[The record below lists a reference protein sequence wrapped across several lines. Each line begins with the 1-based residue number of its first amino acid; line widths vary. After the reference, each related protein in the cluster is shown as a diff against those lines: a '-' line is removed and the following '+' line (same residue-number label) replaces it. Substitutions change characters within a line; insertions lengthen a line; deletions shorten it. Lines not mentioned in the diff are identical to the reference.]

1 MSSPVV
7 LITGA
12 LTGIGRA
19 AAIIFA
25 QEGAHIVVS
34 GRRDKQGQELVAE
47 LQGLGAEAIFVRSD
61 VRKDEDVRNLVDQ
74 TVKRFGRLD
83 IAVNNAGTEGSPGL
97 VTDQTAES
105 YAATFDT
112 NVLGTLLS
120 MKHELRVMLPQG
132 SGSIVNVSSA
142 YGSVGAAGASVYVA
156 SKHAVEGLTK
166 SAALEVAGT
175 GVRVNVVAP
184 GTTDTGML
192 TRFTSTDENKS
203 ALVSTVPVKRLA
215 KPKELGVS
223 ENVTILDDGGNLKAF
238 GRMDGAPIPTI
249 EMAQNKAYTA
259 LLGVST
265 QDFFNFIQGD
275 PSLLAGIPTLAR
287 MAAWGGGF
295 PIRVNGEVVGA
306 IGVSGAPTV
315 QNDVDCARAALALV
329 SDEVQLARIAG
340 GFPS

>member
-1 MSSPVV
+1 MSDQVV

-34 GRRDKQGQELVAE
+34 GRRDKEGQALVAE
-47 LQGLGAEAIFVRSD
+47 LQGLGAEAIFVRTD

-74 TVKRFGRLD
+74 TVKHFGRLD
-83 IAVNNAGTEGSPGL
+83 VAVNNAGTEGTPGP
-97 VTDQTAES
+97 VADQTAET
-105 YAATFDT
+105 YTATFDT

-120 MKHELRVMLPQG
+120 MKHELRAMLSQG

-184 GTTDTGML
+184 GTTNTGML
-192 TRFTSTDENKS
+192 TRFTGTDENKA

-215 KPKELGVS
+215 APEEIAHVIAFVASASASYMTGASIPV
-223 ENVTILDDGGNLKAF
+223 DGG
-238 GRMDGAPIPTI
+238 M
-249 EMAQNKAYTA
+249 
-259 LLGVST
+259 
-265 QDFFNFIQGD
+265 
-275 PSLLAGIPTLAR
+275 
-287 MAAWGGGF
+287 
-295 PIRVNGEVVGA
+295 
-306 IGVSGAPTV
+306 
-315 QNDVDCARAALALV
+315 
-329 SDEVQLARIAG
+329 IAD
-340 GFPS
+340 